1 MALKFYISLIVNF
14 TGSRSFTGYFLML
27 AKLNPSNLFSRK
39 AKTSTHLAV
48 ASETVEIAVIEK
60 VAADQINEFLSDK
73 KLSVWIQK

>member
-1 MALKFYISLIVNF
+1 
-14 TGSRSFTGYFLML
+14 ML

-39 AKTSTHLAV
+39 AKTSTHPVV

-60 VAADQINEFLSDK
+60 VVADQINEFLSDK